1 MALSQMMQQYLEV
14 KDKYKDALIFYR
26 LGDFYEMFFDDAVVA
41 SKELELTLT
50 GRDCG
55 LNERAPMCGVPY
67 HAVETYIA
75 RLLAKGHK
83 VVICEQMTKPG
94 DQKGLVVRQVVREV
108 TPGTRIDSAMLEGD
122 KNNFLMSVYLSD
134 EGKAGVSWTDISTG
148 EFRNM
153 SVDAQLNLKLNEL
166 LSRISPSEIICNS
179 TMKARSKSLSLV
191 KYGDICEFSQ
201 YDDRAFIYDLAY
213 EKVNSALKNAESFEG
228 KAECICSA
236 GALIDYIE
244 KTQRRTLKHIRN
256 GEFDDDGSFMI
267 IDANARRTLELTAS
281 SSGKSSGSLLKL
293 IDKTSTSMGA
303 RMLKKWLEKPSLDTT
318 EINKRLD
325 AVAVINKDIVLRDEI
340 MSSMREIYDLER
352 IAGRASYGNIS
363 PKDCVQLGSSLTA
376 LADTVAK
383 LRKIDDPLILSK
395 VNGIASF
402 DYLEK
407 LLLSAIEENPSAVV
421 REGGVIRDGFDP
433 QLDEFRQIKLN
444 AHAVLDKLECKE
456 KTETGIKNLK
466 IAYNRNFGYYI
477 EVPKS
482 QINLVPYSY
491 VRRQTTVNAERYT
504 SEELKDIESK
514 ILNAE
519 DNAKEREAAIF
530 EKIISEIVRFL
541 NDLLSSARLTAY
553 IDCLFSAAATA
564 TQYGFVRPV
573 INEAGDEIKI
583 TDGRHPMVEE
593 ALKGE
598 QFVPND
604 TFLDGGENRTMLIT
618 GPNMAG
624 KSVYMRQVAIIV
636 ILAHMGCFVPARKAE
651 ICLVDRI
658 FTRVGASDDLS
669 TGRSTFMV
677 EMTEVADIL
686 QNATDKSLLL
696 LDEIGRGTA
705 TYDGLSIAWAI
716 IDYLSVSLKTKTLFS
731 THYHELTELEGRYEG
746 IKNYK
751 MTVRELAGS
760 IVFVR
765 KLLRG
770 SANRSFG
777 IEVASLAGI
786 PQNIIVKAK
795 EILKKLEKSDIVGRQ
810 KERDDANYQMSIFT
824 SSSGTEIV
832 KILKEL
838 DVDSVSPR
846 AALDI
851 LCDLK
856 EKAENE

>member
-1 MALSQMMQQYLEV
+1 
-14 KDKYKDALIFYR
+14 
-26 LGDFYEMFFDDAVVA
+26 
-41 SKELELTLT
+41 
-50 GRDCG
+50 
-55 LNERAPMCGVPY
+55 
-67 HAVETYIA
+67 
-75 RLLAKGHK
+75 
-83 VVICEQMTKPG
+83 
-94 DQKGLVVRQVVREV
+94 
-108 TPGTRIDSAMLEGD
+108 
-122 KNNFLMSVYLSD
+122 
-134 EGKAGVSWTDISTG
+134 
-148 EFRNM
+148 
-153 SVDAQLNLKLNEL
+153 
-166 LSRISPSEIICNS
+166 
-179 TMKARSKSLSLV
+179 
-191 KYGDICEFSQ
+191 
-201 YDDRAFIYDLAY
+201 
-213 EKVNSALKNAESFEG
+213 
-228 KAECICSA
+228 
-236 GALIDYIE
+236 
-244 KTQRRTLKHIRN
+244 
-256 GEFDDDGSFMI
+256 
-267 IDANARRTLELTAS
+267 
-281 SSGKSSGSLLKL
+281 
-293 IDKTSTSMGA
+293 
-303 RMLKKWLEKPSLDTT
+303 MLKKWLEKPSLDTT

-325 AVAVINKDIVLRDEI
+325 AVAAINKDIVLRDEI